1 MKSDWLTPSAGQSPT
16 KASCSKASPRK
27 TRAAIAASATAAAA
41 AAAAAAAQAASDL
54 LTQSGS
60 VTPRK
65 IRKPPSAASTQKT
78 SKAKSSAASG
88 EGEDQHNAKEH
99 IASVPCS
106 EGEDQHDAKN
116 SKKNYAP
123 RGSKGTFAGRRP
135 PKNPALLAQFLEDK
149 KEYMDKKERERLQ
162 KQAGKQKKQKR
173 RYSAEQENYRA
184 FQRTFDRS
192 TSSSS
197 RVSFIEA
204 AAAWQVE
211 KARRVAEQASSF
223 F

>member
-1 MKSDWLTPSAGQSPT
+1 M
-16 KASCSKASPRK
+16 
-27 TRAAIAASATAAAA
+27 
-41 AAAAAAAQAASDL
+41 

-88 EGEDQHNAKEH
+88 EGEDQHNAEEH

-135 PKNPALLAQFLEDK
+135 PKNPALLAQFLQDK
-149 KEYMDKKERERLQ
+149 KEYMDMKEKERLEKHPV
-162 KQAGKQKKQKR
+162 KQKQKR
-173 RYSAEQENYRA
+173 RYTPEQENYRA

-211 KARRVAEQASSF
+211 KNRRVAEQASLF